1 MAYEMKEGSFTLFPN
16 DKKRGETDADWSGSI
31 KLADGV
37 EYSEVVVAQKQLHLN
52 QWQIQQQ
59 QRKKQQKQKHK
70 QLKRKKRLAQKC
82 VAQSAEAV
90 NSYQM
95 RV

>member
-37 EYSEVVVAQKQLHLN
+37 EYWFNAYNKQSKN
-52 QWQIQQQ
+52 G
-59 QRKKQQKQKHK
+59 RKYLAGKIGKPKQTGFTP
-70 QLKRKKRLAQKC
+70 RGNDEMPR
-82 VAQSAEAV
+82 SD
-90 NSYQM
+90 SDIPF
-95 RV
+95 